1 MLDSLYRVLS
11 EREFG
16 LYGVRSVN
24 ELATFVYG
32 KNNKPEAQDGCNDDL
47 VVALAIAVTVA
58 VDRPRQV
65 KRPRVKRREPI
76 FSATGYGAY

>member
-1 MLDSLYRVLS
+1 VLN
-11 EREFG
+11 
-16 LYGVRSVN
+16 GVRSVN

-32 KNNKPEAQDGCNDDL
+32 KNDKPQAQEGCNDDL

-65 KRPRVKRREPI
+65 KRAKPERRDPM
-76 FSATGYGAY
+76 FSATGYGA